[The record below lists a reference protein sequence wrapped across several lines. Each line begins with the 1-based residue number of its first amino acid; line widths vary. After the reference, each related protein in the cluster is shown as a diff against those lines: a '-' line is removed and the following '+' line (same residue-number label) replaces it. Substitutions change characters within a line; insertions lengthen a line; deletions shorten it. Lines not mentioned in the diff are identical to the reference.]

1 MARNVACG
9 SAQHEIHNG
18 WGADTKEHSMR
29 KMILPSALSVLLLSA
44 APLIAAPMSRS
55 ASPAG
60 QEIKSEQPNT
70 TQIKLF
76 RQAKVTLLDAIAAAK
91 NHGGGKL
98 MDVSF
103 DVSDGKPV
111 YKVKTYQNNEVWEA
125 ALDALSGQFV
135 DQGTITPENQLDEE
149 DRAELAGLQQATVAL
164 AQAVDAAEKSIG
176 GKAMNAGLEETN
188 GKVVYEISV
197 VQKTGFVKKVM
208 VDPKTGQLRV

>member
-1 MARNVACG
+1 
-9 SAQHEIHNG
+9 
-18 WGADTKEHSMR
+18 MR
-29 KMILPSALSVLLLSA
+29 KAILSSALSVLLLSA
-44 APLIAAPMSRS
+44 PPVVAAPQSKS
-55 ASPAG
+55 APVAE
-60 QEIKSEQPNT
+60 QEIKAEQLNAK
-70 TQIKLF
+70 QVKLF
-76 RQAKVTLLDAIAAAK
+76 QQTKVTLLDAIAAAK

-103 DVSDGKPV
+103 DVSDGKSV

-125 ALDALSGQFV
+125 ALDALSGQFI

-149 DRAELAGLQQATVAL
+149 DKAELAGLQQATVTL

-197 VQKTGFVKKVM
+197 VQKMGFVKKVM

>member
-1 MARNVACG
+1 
-9 SAQHEIHNG
+9 
-18 WGADTKEHSMR
+18 MR
-29 KMILPSALSVLLLSA
+29 KMMVPSALSVLLLSA
-44 APLIAAPMSRS
+44 GPVMAAPQSK
-55 ASPAG
+55 SPPPAE
-60 QEIKSEQPNT
+60 QEIKTDQPST
-70 TQIKLF
+70 KQIKLF

-149 DRAELAGLQQATVAL
+149 DKAELAGLQQATVTL
-164 AQAVDAAEKSIG
+164 AQAVDTAEKAIG
-176 GKAMNAGLEETN
+176 GKAINAGLEETN
-188 GKVVYEISV
+188 GNVVYEITV
-197 VQKTGFVKKVM
+197 VGKAGFVEMGM
-208 VDPKTGQLRV
+208 VDPKTGRLRI